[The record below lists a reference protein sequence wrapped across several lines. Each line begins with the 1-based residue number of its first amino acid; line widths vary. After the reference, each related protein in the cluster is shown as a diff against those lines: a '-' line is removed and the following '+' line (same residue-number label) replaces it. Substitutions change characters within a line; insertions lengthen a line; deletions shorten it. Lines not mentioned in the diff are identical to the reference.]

1 MKSLVSYLL
10 IFVLFIA
17 CKKDTTYPEIT
28 GTVISQTGATLN
40 SYLVE
45 IDSVDRQ
52 ASYSF
57 FCANSVTMP
66 PVGSYNCRNSIFV
79 TNLPPSLKVNG
90 LKIVFSK
97 YKNLG
102 PNLLW
107 SSTYV
112 PRDVE
117 VYDAKEK

>member
-1 MKSLVSYLL
+1 MKSLASCLL
-10 IFVLFIA
+10 ISVLFIA
-17 CKKDTTYPEIT
+17 CKKDTNYPEIT

-45 IDSVDRQ
+45 IDSTGNQ
-52 ASYSF
+52 SSYSF
-57 FCANSVTMP
+57 FCEGSATMP
-66 PVGSYNCRNSIFV
+66 PVGSYNCRNAIFI
-79 TNLPPSLKVNG
+79 TNLPSSLKVNG
-90 LKIVFSK
+90 KKIAFSK
-97 YKNLG
+97 YRNLG

-117 VYDAKEK
+117 VYDAREK